1 MSIPNVMFEAVKQY
15 EPLDIYMEPAM
26 QKAMVAGES
35 YCVEVG
41 TTVNR
46 QRLRGAALEVWTL
59 YVRVMHSKLLPK
71 EVREMLPPLYA
82 QEQERDPMVYAKFF
96 TPTAGWTWFAT
107 EFDGLNTF
115 FGYVIGQVGELGYFL
130 LSELEDYTDPLSVG
144 IERDLHFT
152 PCWLSQAEKEQEEI
166 SSVVIELVCVI
177 DASHEVEA
185 VQDPDPGDEV
195 QAL

>member
-1 MSIPNVMFEAVKQY
+1 MFEVAKQF
-15 EPLDIYMEPAM
+15 EPLDIYMKPAIR
-26 QKAMVAGES
+26 KAIAAGES

-46 QRLRGAALEVWTL
+46 QKLHEAALEVWTL

-71 EVREMLPPLYA
+71 EVRETLPPLYA
-82 QEQERDPMVYAKFF
+82 QEQERDPMVYVKFF
-96 TPTAGWTWFAT
+96 TPAAGWTWFAT

-130 LSELEDYTDPLSVG
+130 LSELEDYTDPLSIR
-144 IERDLHFT
+144 IERDLYFT
-152 PCWLSQAEKEQEEI
+152 PCRLSQAEKEQEEI
-166 SSVVIELVCVI
+166 SGVVVEMVCVI
-177 DASHEVEA
+177 DDSHEVEA
-185 VQDPDPGDEV
+185 EQDQDPGDEV